1 MSKPSAEVLSRAGD
15 QFIGRKY
22 EEIDC
27 QEFIERCLREV
38 GITLNLKGSNAW
50 FRKMTWI
57 GTPEECKKKFGSIPK
72 GGFLFIHAFDG
83 GEVKRGYTDGK
94 GNASHI
100 GMKTGRGKGAIHSSQ
115 SRGCVCESDFHD
127 KTIKGGGWNTVGL
140 WDALDYGEK
149 INNILAGKTNASG
162 STGGGQAA
170 GKESDVRLQGTIQ
183 APDGGRVNLRDK
195 PIKATGAI
203 LYKIP
208 TGNQVDI
215 LEESAKWYRV
225 EDDEGHTG
233 WVMKEFVV
241 RGGGDASAGEG
252 DVTLTIPAAK
262 AQVLLPILENMVDQL
277 VSTIGRG

>member
-50 FRKMTWI
+50 FRKMTWT

-127 KTIKGGGWNTVGL
+127 KTIRGGGWNTVGL
-140 WDALDYGEK
+140 WNALDYGEK

-183 APDGGRVNLRDK
+183 APDGGRVNLRAK
-195 PIKATGAI
+195 PSTATGAI

-215 LEESAKWYRV
+215 LEESGKWYRV

-241 RGGGDASAGEG
+241 SGGSDASAGEG